1 MLFKYIPWGRCGVVD
16 SLISRQQK
24 AILRFKKL
32 NPARLD
38 LDSLFKGIFSII
50 QEEISFRVGWF
61 FPVDPVSLKP
71 TPFSQQ
77 IWISSTPQMGTDRV
91 HLDYT
96 LFPTAEQL
104 LQKGSSCTRGED
116 WWSSSKLINH
126 SFYRSVLKPANLYF
140 SLMAVLLD
148 NQKKCRGSFIFWRE
162 KEEGDFSER
171 DFTLMA
177 DFSPVISYL
186 LQKLPPNDSLTG
198 HSALE
203 EEKLHTLVRRR
214 TQPGILIL
222 NQDGQIQYLN
232 HDAKQLLDALTAKGA
247 PAYSKNE
254 LSLPAGNHSQKM
266 NEGDS
271 HPSLP
276 TIVYQLYDQFKKV
289 VMTGENAT
297 IRAAQTVNRFCI
309 HEGIVYL
316 LRALL
321 LQQKGNIPVGSH
333 IMILIEKVSQGVRID
348 HMADSAMLTHR
359 EQEVVRL
366 LLEGK
371 TNKEVAVCMN
381 IGEYTVKD
389 HVKRIMKKLNV
400 TTRAGIVARILHPQA
415 HPNSE

>member
-1 MLFKYIPWGRCGVVD
+1 MVD
-16 SLISRQQK
+16 SLTSRQQK
-24 AILRFKKL
+24 AILQFRKL
-32 NPARLD
+32 NPAQLD

-50 QEEISFRVGWF
+50 QQEISFRVGWF

-77 IWISSTPQMGTDRV
+77 IWIGSTPQMGTDRV

-96 LFPTAEQL
+96 LFPTVEEL
-104 LQKGSSCTRGED
+104 LQKGCSCTRGED
-116 WWSSSKLINH
+116 WWNSSKLTNH

-148 NQKKCRGSFIFWRE
+148 SQKKCRGSFIFWRE

-177 DFSPVISYL
+177 AFTPVIGYL
-186 LQKLPPNDSLTG
+186 LQKLPPHGGLTD

-214 TQPGILIL
+214 AQPGILIL
-222 NQDGQIQYLN
+222 NEDGQIQYLN
-232 HDAKQLLDALTAKGA
+232 HDAKQLLDALTAKNVLA
-247 PAYSKNE
+247 HAKNG
-254 LSLPAGNHSQKM
+254 LSLSARNHSQKM
-266 NEGDS
+266 NEVNLY
-271 HPSLP
+271 PPLP

-309 HEGIVYL
+309 HEGMVYL

-321 LQQKGNIPVGSH
+321 LQQQGNIPSGSH

-348 HMADSAMLTHR
+348 QVADSAMLTQR
-359 EQEVVRL
+359 EQEVVQL

-371 TNKEVAVCMN
+371 TNKEVAACMN

-400 TTRAGIVARILHPQA
+400 TTRAGIVARILHPQGA
-415 HPNSE
+415 S